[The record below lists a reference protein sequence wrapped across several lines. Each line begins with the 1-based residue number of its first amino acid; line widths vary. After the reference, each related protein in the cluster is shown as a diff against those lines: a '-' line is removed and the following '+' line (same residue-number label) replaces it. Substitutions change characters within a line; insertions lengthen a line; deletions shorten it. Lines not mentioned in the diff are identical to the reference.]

1 MMADQSIKFKGT
13 SFTLS
18 VIHIEND
25 AAMANLHSFIADKVC
40 QAPAFFKSAPVV
52 VNVANL
58 ADEIDFQAIEHVIT
72 NNGMNLVGI
81 EGCKTAEQKLSV
93 RETGLSVIS
102 NTAKNNTSTFVST
115 SKIKPE
121 IQTVIV
127 EKSVTK
133 TIVHKGQIR
142 SGQQIYAQ
150 DASLTV
156 LGNISAGAEVIADG
170 SIHIYGALRGRAI
183 AGAKGDGSAQIFCN
197 KLDPELLSINGT
209 YILSDAVQSEFL
221 NARAQINCINNKLE
235 ITKFD

>member
-1 MMADQSIKFKGT
+1 MAEQSIKFKGT

-25 AAMANLHSFIADKVC
+25 AAMANLHTFIADKVG

-58 ADEIDFQAIEHVIT
+58 AEDIDFMTIQQVIT
-72 NNGMNLVGI
+72 QNGMNLVGI
-81 EGCKTAEQKLSV
+81 EGCQTAEQKLVV
-93 RETGLSVIS
+93 REAGLSVIS
-102 NTAKNNTSTFVST
+102 NTAKNSVTKLVPAAQ
-115 SKIKPE
+115 IKPE
-121 IQTVIV
+121 VQTVIV

-133 TIVHKGQIR
+133 TVVHKGQIR

-150 DASLTV
+150 DASLTI

-183 AGAKGDGSAQIFCN
+183 AGAKGDDSAHIFCN

-209 YILSDAVQSEFL
+209 YILSDAVQTEFL
-221 NARAQINCINNKLE
+221 NKQTQINCINNKLE

>member
-1 MMADQSIKFKGT
+1 MAEQSIKFKGT

-25 AAMANLHSFIADKVC
+25 AAMINLHSFIADKVA

-58 ADEIDFQAIEHVIT
+58 AEDIDFVTIQQVIT
-72 NNGMNLVGI
+72 QNGMNLVGI
-81 EGCKTAEQKLSV
+81 EGCQTAEQKLAV
-93 RETGLSVIS
+93 REAGLSVIS
-102 NTAKNNTSTFVST
+102 NTAKNTATKLVPAT
-115 SKIKPE
+115 QVAPE
-121 IQTVIV
+121 VQTVIV

-133 TIVHKGQIR
+133 TIVHKGQVR

-183 AGAKGDGSAQIFCN
+183 AGAKGDDSAQIFCN

-209 YILSDAVQSEFL
+209 YILSDAVQNQFI
-221 NARAQINCINNKLE
+221 NAQTQINCINNKLE

>member
-1 MMADQSIKFKGT
+1 MADQSIKFKGT

-25 AAMANLHSFIADKVC
+25 AAMANLHTFIADKVS

-58 ADEIDFQAIEHVIT
+58 TEDIDFKTIQYVIT
-72 NNGMNLVGI
+72 QNGMNLVGI
-81 EGCKTAEQKLSV
+81 EGCQTAEQKLTV
-93 RETGLSVIS
+93 REAGLSVIS
-102 NTAKNNTSTFVST
+102 NSAKNTATKLVPSSE
-115 SKIKPE
+115 IKPE
-121 IQTVIV
+121 VQTVIV

-183 AGAKGDGSAQIFCN
+183 AGAKGDESAQIFCN

-209 YILSDAVQSEFL
+209 YILSDAVQVEYL
-221 NARAQINCINNKLE
+221 NAQAQINCINNKLE

>member
-1 MMADQSIKFKGT
+1 MAEQSIQFKGT

-25 AAMANLHSFIADKVC
+25 AAMANLHTFIADKVS

-52 VNVANL
+52 VNIANL
-58 ADEIDFQAIEHVIT
+58 SQDIDFKNIQHVIT
-72 NNGMNLVGI
+72 QNGMNLVGI
-81 EGCKTAEQKLSV
+81 EGCKTAEQKLTV
-93 RETGLSVIS
+93 REAGLSVIS
-102 NTAKNNTSTFVST
+102 NTAKNTPTKLIPTSDIT
-115 SKIKPE
+115 PE
-121 IQTVIV
+121 VQTIII

-142 SGQQIYAQ
+142 SGQQVYAQ
-150 DASLTV
+150 NASLTV

-183 AGAKGDGSAQIFCN
+183 AGAKGDDSAQIFCD

-209 YILSDAVQSEFL
+209 YILSEAVRPEFL
-221 NARAQINCINNKLE
+221 NSKVQINCINNTLE

>member
-1 MMADQSIKFKGT
+1 MAEQSIKFKGT

-18 VIHIEND
+18 VIHIESN
-25 AAMANLHSFIADKVC
+25 AAMANLHTFIADKVA

-58 ADEIDFQAIEHVIT
+58 KGDIDFKMIQQVIT
-72 NNGMNLVGI
+72 DNGMNLVGI
-81 EGCKTAEQKLSV
+81 EGCQTAEQKLSV
-93 RETGLSVIS
+93 RESGISVIS
-102 NTAKNNTSTFVST
+102 NTAKNTATKLVPSAD
-115 SKIKPE
+115 IKPE

-127 EKSVTK
+127 EKSITK

-183 AGAKGDGSAQIFCN
+183 AGAKGDESAQIFCN

-209 YILSDAVQSEFL
+209 YILSDAVQSQFI
-221 NARAQINCINNKLE
+221 NTQAQINCINNKLE

>member
-1 MMADQSIKFKGT
+1 MVDQSIKFKGT

-25 AAMANLHSFIADKVC
+25 AAMTNLHSFIADKVS

-58 ADEIDFQAIEHVIT
+58 TEDINFRTIQDVIT

-81 EGCKTAEQKLSV
+81 EGCQTAEQKLTV
-93 RETGLSVIS
+93 RESGLSVIS
-102 NTAKNNTSTFVST
+102 NTAKSTATKLVPPSE
-115 SKIKPE
+115 IKSE

-183 AGAKGDGSAQIFCN
+183 AGAKGDDTAQIFCN

-209 YILSDAVQSEFL
+209 YILSDAVEEQYL
-221 NARAQINCINNKLE
+221 NTQTQINCVNNKLE
-235 ITKFD
+235 INKFD

>member
-1 MMADQSIKFKGT
+1 MADQSIKFKGT

-25 AAMANLHSFIADKVC
+25 AAMANLHTFIADKVS

-58 ADEIDFQAIEHVIT
+58 TEDIDFKTIQYVISE
-72 NNGMNLVGI
+72 NGMNLVGI
-81 EGCKTAEQKLSV
+81 EGCQTAEQKLTV
-93 RETGLSVIS
+93 REAGLSVIS
-102 NTAKNNTSTFVST
+102 NSVKNTATKLVPSSE
-115 SKIKPE
+115 IKPE
-121 IQTVIV
+121 VQTVIV

-183 AGAKGDGSAQIFCN
+183 AGAKGDESAQIFCN

-209 YILSDAVQSEFL
+209 YILSDAVQVEYL
-221 NARAQINCINNKLE
+221 NAQAQINCINNKLE

>member
-1 MMADQSIKFKGT
+1 MADQSIKFKGT

-25 AAMANLHSFIADKVC
+25 AAMANLHTFIADKVS

-58 ADEIDFQAIEHVIT
+58 AEDIDFKTIQCVISE
-72 NNGMNLVGI
+72 NGMNLVGI
-81 EGCKTAEQKLSV
+81 EGCQTAEQKLTV
-93 RETGLSVIS
+93 REAGLSVIS
-102 NTAKNNTSTFVST
+102 NSAKNTATKLVPTSD
-115 SKIKPE
+115 IKPE

-183 AGAKGDGSAQIFCN
+183 AGAKGDESAQIFCN

-209 YILSDAVQSEFL
+209 YILSDAVQVEYL
-221 NARAQINCINNKLE
+221 NAQAQINCINNKLE

>member
-1 MMADQSIKFKGT
+1 MAEQSIKFKGT

-25 AAMANLHSFIADKVC
+25 AAMTNLHTFIADKVA

-58 ADEIDFQAIEHVIT
+58 IDTIDFKMIQQVIT
-72 NNGMNLVGI
+72 DNGMNLVGI
-81 EGCKTAEQKLSV
+81 EGCKTAEQKQSV
-93 RETGLSVIS
+93 RESGISVIS
-102 NTAKNNTSTFVST
+102 NTAKNTATKLISSAD
-115 SKIKPE
+115 IKPE

-127 EKSVTK
+127 EKSITK

-156 LGNISAGAEVIADG
+156 IGNISAGAEVIADG

-183 AGAKGDGSAQIFCN
+183 AGAKGDQSAHIFCN

-209 YILSDAVQSEFL
+209 YILSDAVQSEFI
-221 NARAQINCINNKLE
+221 NTQAQINCINNKLE